1 MTRVLVVDDR
11 AENRYLLRAFLQAR
25 GWVVDEAAD
34 GAQALASAR
43 AAVPD
48 VVVSDLLMPVMDGYT
63 LLRQW
68 QADDRLR
75 AVPFVVYTA
84 TYTEPEDERLARDL
98 GAAAF
103 VLKPQEPEELG
114 RLLDEVVARG
124 RLVPPRSVAPAPA
137 DGSHM
142 RQYSEV
148 LVRKLEEKTAQLER
162 ANRQLETDMAARRH
176 AEALAESARAQLS
189 QAFERVTDA
198 FVALDR
204 NWCYTYVNAKAG
216 ELFGREPAQLLGKH
230 IWTEF
235 PEGVGQP
242 FHLAYERAMAEQ
254 KRLHFESYYGPYG
267 RWFENV
273 VYPSPNGL
281 SIYFHDITVRK
292 DAEAALRQSEERLR
306 LALDAAHMGTFD
318 WDVPSNRI
326 VWSRRHE
333 QLWGYAPGDFAGTYE
348 AFGARID
355 PQDLPGM
362 NAEVSRCMA
371 ARQSFTREF
380 RVVWPDGSVHWIQ
393 GWGEFEFDAAGSAVR
408 MRGVVTEITLR
419 KQAQERDRQQ
429 LAELQR
435 WHDLTVGR
443 EERVAELKGTIDE
456 LLSARGLPP
465 RFGGAPD
472 GEVPAATTGEPS
484 SADNGRSR
492 LALLNLLDDQRRAVE
507 ALRRSEAGLRLA
519 QARASIGSWELDLA
533 SATVLCSDEMRRLF
547 HCGQATPAVP
557 LAELARRLHPEDR
570 SALEP
575 GGVWSLREPRAAR
588 QQLRVRGCDDA
599 IAWIDCKAET
609 EFGPDGRPVRVT
621 GTAQDV
627 TERQDLLGRLADSN
641 EQLRALAARTDRLR
655 EEESSRLSR
664 ELHDELGQALAGL
677 KLDLASMQVRLP
689 AGETGATERL
699 RGMQAQIDG
708 LVRTTRDIARRL
720 RPRVLDDLG
729 LLPALEAQAGEICR
743 RMGARYELVSDVPNE
758 ALADPSLATAV
769 YRVVQEALTNIA
781 RHAAATRV
789 DIAVLGRA
797 GWLTVEVRDNGKGL
811 APPTHP
817 GGATLGLLGM
827 QERAAAIGGQV
838 TVEGFPGQGTVVTLR
853 VPFGRQTEGV

>member
-11 AENRYLLRAFLQAR
+11 AENRYLLRAVLQAR
-25 GWVVDEAAD
+25 GWAVEEAGD

-43 AAVPD
+43 SSVPD

-68 QADDRLR
+68 QADERLR
-75 AVPFVVYTA
+75 GVPFVVYTA
-84 TYTEPEDERLARDL
+84 TYTDPDDEQLARDL

-103 VLKPQEPEELG
+103 VLKPQEPEVMLT
-114 RLLDEVVARG
+114 LLDGVIDRRRLALPAR
-124 RLVPPRSVAPAPA
+124 VTPAPA
-137 DGSHM
+137 GEDHM

-162 ANRQLETDMAARRH
+162 ANRQLETDMVARRH

-204 NWCYTYVNAKAG
+204 NWCYTYVNVKAG

-254 KRLHFESYYGPYG
+254 QRLHFESYYGPYD

-292 DAEAALRQSEERLR
+292 EAEAALRQSEERLR

-318 WDVPSNRI
+318 WDVPSDRI

-333 QLWGYAPGDFAGTYE
+333 QLWGYAAGEFDGTYQ
-348 AFGARID
+348 AFGACID

-362 NAEVSRCMA
+362 NAEMARCMA
-371 ARQSFTREF
+371 AREPFTREF
-380 RVVWPDGSVHWIQ
+380 RVIWPDGSVHWIQ

-408 MRGVVTEITLR
+408 MRGVVMEITMR

-443 EERVAELKGTIDE
+443 EERVADLKGTIDE

-465 RFGGAPD
+465 RFAGARAA
-472 GEVPAATTGEPS
+472 GLPAETAGEPS
-484 SADNGRSR
+484 STDNGRSR
-492 LALLNLLDDQRRAVE
+492 LALLNLLDDQRRAVD
-507 ALRRSEAGLRLA
+507 ALRKSEAGLRLA

-533 SATVLCSDEMRRLF
+533 HATVLCSDEMRRLF
-547 HCGQATPAVP
+547 HCGQTTGAVP
-557 LAELARRLHPEDR
+557 LAGLARMLHPQDR
-570 SALEP
+570 SALAP
-575 GGVWSLREPRAAR
+575 GGVWSLQEPRAAR
-588 QQLRVRGCDDA
+588 QQLRVRGPDGTV
-599 IAWIDCKAET
+599 AWIDCKAQT
-609 EFGPDGRPVRVT
+609 ESGPDGRPVRVS

-627 TERQDLLGRLADSN
+627 TERQDLLQRLADSN
-641 EQLRALAARTDRLR
+641 EQLRALAARIDRLR

-664 ELHDELGQALAGL
+664 ELHDELGQSLAGL
-677 KLDLASMQVRLP
+677 KLDLASMQARLP
-689 AGETGATERL
+689 PGDMGATERL

-743 RMGARYELVSDVPNE
+743 RMGARHELVSDVPNE

-817 GGATLGLLGM
+817 GRGTLGLLGM

-853 VPFGRQTEGV
+853 VPLETRREGV

>member
-1 MTRVLVVDDR
+1 MTRALVVDDR
-11 AENRYLLRAFLQAR
+11 AENRYLLRAVLQAR
-25 GWVVDEAAD
+25 GWAVDEAAD

-43 AAVPD
+43 ATVPD
-48 VVVSDLLMPVMDGYT
+48 IVVSDLLMPVMDGYT
-63 LLRQW
+63 LLRHW
-68 QADDRLR
+68 EADERLR
-75 AVPFVVYTA
+75 GVPFVVYTA
-84 TYTEPEDERLARDL
+84 TYTDPDDERLARDL

-103 VLKPQEPEELG
+103 VLKPQEPQDLL
-114 RLLDEVVARG
+114 RLLDTVLER
-124 RLVPPRSVAPAPA
+124 RWPAPPLA
-137 DGSHM
+137 TPVPAGEDHM

-162 ANRQLETDMAARRH
+162 ANRQLETDMAARRQ

-242 FHLAYERAMAEQ
+242 FHLAYERAMDEQ
-254 KRLHFESYYGPYG
+254 KPLHFESYYGPYD

-292 DAEAALRQSEERLR
+292 EAEAALRESEERLR
-306 LALDAAHMGTFD
+306 LALDAAHMGTYD
-318 WDVPSNRI
+318 WDIPTGRI
-326 VWSRRHE
+326 IWSRRHE
-333 QLWGYAPGDFAGTYE
+333 ALWGYAAGEFDGTY
-348 AFGARID
+348 ASFGARVH
-355 PQDLPGM
+355 PQDLAAM
-362 NAEVSRCMA
+362 NAEVSRCMV
-371 ARQSFTREF
+371 AREPFTHEF
-380 RVVWPDGSVHWIQ
+380 RVVWPDGSVHWIE
-393 GWGEFEFDAAGSAVR
+393 GCGEFEFDAAGTAVR
-408 MRGVVTEITLR
+408 MRGVATEITAR

-429 LAELQR
+429 LAELRR
-435 WHDLTVGR
+435 WHELTVGR
-443 EERVAELKGTIDE
+443 EERVAELKATVDR
-456 LLSARGLPP
+456 LLAARGLPP
-465 RFGGAPD
+465 RFGGAAAAAADTD
-472 GEVPAATTGEPS
+472 GACEPPA
-484 SADNGRSR
+484 ADNGRSR

-533 SATVLCSDEMRRLF
+533 HASVACSDEMRRLF
-547 HCGQATPAVP
+547 RCGPPAGPVP
-557 LAELARRLHPEDR
+557 LAELAHALLPADR
-570 SALEP
+570 CALAP
-575 GGVWSLREPRAAR
+575 GGVWSLQEPRAAR
-588 QQLRVRGCDDA
+588 QQLRVRDPDGT
-599 IAWIDCKAET
+599 ITWIECKGET
-609 EFGPDGRPVRVT
+609 ELGQDGRPVRVS

-627 TERQDLLGRLADSN
+627 TERQHLLERLAESN
-641 EQLRALAARTDRLR
+641 EQLRALAARMDRLR

-677 KLDLASMQVRLP
+677 KLDLATLHARLAADEP
-689 AGETGATERL
+689 AAAERI

-758 ALADPSLATAV
+758 ALADPALATAV

-789 DIAVLGRA
+789 DIAVLGQP

-811 APPTHP
+811 AQPTHP
-817 GGATLGLLGM
+817 GRATLGLLGM
-827 QERAAAIGGQV
+827 QERAAAVGGQV

-853 VPFGRQTEGV
+853 VPLGTRTEAA